1 MYTIYNNENILVAQS
16 TLEMDQTIKDLIQE
30 NDYQI
35 RGEYIPPTRK
45 IKVTTL
51 MSDPINF

>member
-30 NDYQI
+30 NDYV
-35 RGEYIPPTRK
+35 
-45 IKVTTL
+45 IKG
-51 MSDPINF
+51 

>member
-16 TLEMDQTIKDLIQE
+16 TLEIDQTIKDLIQE

-35 RGEYIPPTRK
+35 RG
-45 IKVTTL
+45 
-51 MSDPINF
+51 